1 LVSRNSEADNED
13 IKISVSQVFEE
24 LGEKPRLEAV
34 RLGRKV
40 QPVQVTLSSSS
51 TVLQIL

>member
-24 LGEKPRLEAV
+24 LGEKPRLE
-34 RLGRKV
+34 V
-40 QPVQVTLSSSS
+40 QPVKVTLSSSS
-51 TVLQIL
+51 IVLQIL